1 MTSGS
6 SYSSHSN
13 TQAWALLIFAAGAI
27 IAMTLY
33 ARMVRTRAVGAD
45 FCPVDGPSGLL
56 AVGIDATD
64 ILSEAQRL
72 DVKNRLETAIA
83 DSPPNWRVE
92 VWNVAPASGVAKR
105 TGQALC
111 KPERQVSP
119 WTSNPKKAELR
130 FAEFTSKVNETLSAV
145 LTQPTSNESP
155 ILESVQAIG
164 LRSFGSA
171 QTSSVHERRLILVS
185 DLVQNTKHVSFLKSL
200 PAYDSFRSSK
210 IFESLKAPISGAH
223 VDILFLSRPYT
234 IPAATLIDW
243 WRQYFDDIGAPIG
256 SVQRIVG

>member
-6 SYSSHSN
+6 SYSRHSN
-13 TQAWALLIFAAGAI
+13 TQALALLILAAGAI
-27 IAMTLY
+27 IAMALY
-33 ARMVRTRAVGAD
+33 GRMVRTRAVGAE
-45 FCPVDGPSGLL
+45 FCAVDGPSGLL

-83 DSPPNWRVE
+83 EAPPNWRVE

-111 KPERQVSP
+111 KPERHVSP
-119 WTSNPKKAELR
+119 WTSNPKKAEQR
-130 FAEFTSKVNETLSAV
+130 FTEFTSKLNETLSAV

-164 LRSFGSA
+164 LRSFGSPEM
-171 QTSSVHERRLILVS
+171 SSVRERRLILAS
-185 DLVQNTKHVSFLKSL
+185 DLVQNTRQVSFLKTL
-200 PAYDSFRSSK
+200 PAYESFRSSK
-210 IFESLKAPISGAH
+210 VFESLKAPMSGAQ
-223 VDILFLSRPYT
+223 VDKRILRPFGLLEDERLLDIT
-234 IPAATLIDW
+234 LPPAFP
-243 WRQYFDDIGAPIG
+243 R
-256 SVQRIVG
+256 